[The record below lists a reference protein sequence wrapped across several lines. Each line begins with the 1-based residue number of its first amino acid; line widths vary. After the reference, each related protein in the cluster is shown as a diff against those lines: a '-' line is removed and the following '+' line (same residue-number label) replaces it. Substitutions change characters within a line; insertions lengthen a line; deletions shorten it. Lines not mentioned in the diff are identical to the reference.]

1 MAIVNFEPEILSSYF
16 KQITE
21 CRHTSGKED
30 EVRSWVISSVHSIIA
45 KYPEDNRKNISIVE
59 YNPEET
65 EDKAVNPGLRNIF
78 LRRGGG
84 SKFSGMSPVILQA
97 HMDMVTVPSDDI
109 FPLNL
114 RIYDDGINKWLK
126 ADNTTL
132 GADDGIGVAAILSVL
147 EDEELKDIPVECLFT
162 VQEETDMGGA
172 YNFDIKLFTGEK
184 YINLDAEDLNVITFG
199 SAGGCSSKYT
209 GKICYSTE
217 TQKDFKTFKL
227 TVEKLKSGH
236 SGVDI
241 NKYRLNAIKVISDV
255 LARLDNRLSNVGSDE
270 SISSY
275 DLMINDIKRS
285 DIVKSNSIPASC
297 TAVVSVPS
305 ESADDFCRDVNVL
318 LNTIKQRSQPIE
330 DTFTWNV
337 EKISDPENLKSMS
350 RAFTDSLLNL
360 LNQLP
365 NGVIKMIDQ
374 NPGTVETSSNLYD
387 ISITGDEISVFSS
400 NRSSNDNSF
409 ECLNNIQKN
418 IGVCHGF
425 STETNIDRYPAWQ
438 PDYDSSLLAI
448 ADAVYR
454 KKFKN
459 TAEKNVIHAG
469 LECSW
474 IIDKYKSL
482 GKNMECISIG
492 PTIQNPHTENERLLL
507 ESGGEPMVALHYE
520 ALKEIIKGIFR

>member
-1 MAIVNFEPEILSSYF
+1 MAKVNFEPEILSNYF
-16 KQITE
+16 NQITE
-21 CRHTSGKED
+21 YRHTSGKED
-30 EVRSWVISSVHSIIA
+30 EIRSWVISSVHSIIA

-59 YNPEET
+59 YNPYET
-65 EDKAVNPGLRNIF
+65 EDKAINPGLRNIL
-78 LRRGGG
+78 LRRGG
-84 SKFSGMSPVILQA
+84 SSRFSGMSPVILQA

-114 RIYDDGINKWLK
+114 REYDDGINKWLS

-147 EDEELKDIPVECLFT
+147 EDEDLKDIPVECLFT

-209 GKICYSTE
+209 SKICYSTE
-217 TQKDFKTFKL
+217 APKELQAFKL

-241 NKYRLNAIKVISDV
+241 NKYRLNAIKVIYEV
-255 LARLDNRLSNVGSDE
+255 LARLDNRLNNVGSDK
-270 SISSY
+270 SISCY
-275 DLMINDIKRS
+275 DIRINDIKRS
-285 DIVKSNSIPASC
+285 DIVKTNSIPASC

-305 ESADDFCRDVNVL
+305 ERADDFCRDVNAL
-318 LNTIKQRSQPIE
+318 LNTIKQRSQPVE
-330 DTFTWNV
+330 DTFKWIV
-337 EKISDPENLKSMS
+337 EKLSDSENLKSMS

-374 NPGTVETSSNLYD
+374 NPGIVETSSNLYD
-387 ISITGDEISVFSS
+387 ILITGDEIAVFSS
-400 NRSSNDNSF
+400 NRSSNDNSLD
-409 ECLNNIQKN
+409 CLNNIQKN
-418 IGVCHGF
+418 IGICHGF
-425 STETNIDRYPAWQ
+425 STETDIDRYPAWQ
-438 PDYDSSLLAI
+438 PNYDSSLLAI
-448 ADAVYR
+448 ADAVYK
-454 KKFKN
+454 KKFK
-459 TAEKNVIHAG
+459 ASAQKNVIHAA

-474 IIDKYKSL
+474 IIDKYKSF
-482 GKNMECISIG
+482 GKNVDCISIG

-507 ESGGEPMVALHYE
+507 ERGGKPMVTLHYE
-520 ALKEIIKGIFR
+520 ALKEIIEGIFR